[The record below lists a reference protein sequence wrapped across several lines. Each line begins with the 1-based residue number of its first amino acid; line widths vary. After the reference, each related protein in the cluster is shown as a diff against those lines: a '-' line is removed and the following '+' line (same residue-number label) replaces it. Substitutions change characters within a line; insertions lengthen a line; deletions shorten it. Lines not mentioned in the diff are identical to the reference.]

1 MEMKVTKLIDQKE
14 KCDTMLKSLRLFDE
28 TGASEASL
36 TKEQSREL
44 MDILIGYGHILSVI
58 IDNARVN
65 L

>member
-36 TKEQSREL
+36 TKEQSGEL